1 MRFFSILV
9 ALLISPSLG
18 AQTPTGVPPA
28 LLEDLAT
35 AHRILAAE
43 GVLDYLGHVS
53 VRHPSNPNRYLMPR
67 SLAPALVTASDIM
80 EFELDSTPLDARGR
94 ATFSERFIHGEI
106 YKARRDVNAVV
117 HSHSPAVVP
126 FSISQVALR
135 PVHQAG
141 AFLWV
146 GVPVFETRG
155 LDPASAS
162 LLVRNPMLGK
172 ALAATLA
179 DKPVALMRGHG
190 NVVVGADVVIAVARA
205 IGTEANARMQSA
217 AIQLGGPVTYFSA
230 EEGAAM
236 ENPAA
241 YARGWELW
249 SGRLRSK

>member
-1 MRFFSILV
+1 MRFSSLVV
-9 ALLISPSLG
+9 ALLIAPSLG
-18 AQTPTGVPPA
+18 AQT
-28 LLEDLAT
+28 LLDDLAT

-43 GVLDYLGHVS
+43 GVLDYLGHIS
-53 VRHPSNPNRYLMPR
+53 VRDPSNPNRFLMPR
-67 SLAPALVTASDIM
+67 SLAPALVTPADIM
-80 EFELDSTPLDARGR
+80 AFDLDSNAIDARGR

-126 FSISQVALR
+126 FSISTVALR

-162 LLVRNPMLGK
+162 LLVRNAALGK
-172 ALAATLA
+172 ALATTLGE
-179 DKPVALMRGHG
+179 KSVALMRGHG
-190 NVVVGADVVIAVARA
+190 DVVVGANLVTAVARA
-205 IGTEANARMQSA
+205 IGTEVNARMQSA
-217 AIQLGGPVTYFSA
+217 AIQLGGPVTYFSP

-249 SGRLRSK
+249 AARARSK